1 VLWQKPLAYA
11 MSLVVGSN
19 IGGNITLIGALAG
32 MMWSRILANY
42 GIEMNNLKFIKNT
55 FFVAMLTLLASSLG
69 IALTAY
75 LLR

>member
-1 VLWQKPLAYA
+1 
-11 MSLVVGSN
+11 
-19 IGGNITLIGALAG
+19 

-42 GIEMNNLKFIKNT
+42 GIEMNNVKFIKNT